1 MLRRFLTTP
10 GSCRGYSKSTGI
22 QVYCCKAKKKV
33 PLILKSPAFASWY
46 TCGPTVYDS
55 SHLGHASTYV
65 RIDILQRIL
74 RNYFK
79 INLVSAMNITNID
92 DKIIKRSLEMKLD
105 WQDLANR
112 YETEFWE
119 DLDSLDV
126 IPPNF
131 KVRVS
136 DKIENIVKFIEKL
149 LQDDLAYA
157 TSDGSVY
164 FRTKSFQN
172 YGKLQNIV
180 LESKEHDSKDSTL
193 DFALW
198 KGVKPNEPS
207 WNTKWGKGRPGWHI
221 ECSAMASELFGSYLD
236 FHAGGVD
243 LKFPHHEN
251 EEAQSCSYHKVDDWV
266 GNWIHTGHLHMEGQ
280 KDKMS
285 KSLKN
290 TISIRDFLKTH
301 SAEQFRM
308 ACLLSHYRSSIEFG
322 EELLTTSDAI
332 LKKLNAFMNDSKAYI
347 GGLKDQVDFDESSLI
362 SKLVNCQNE
371 VDQSLKDDFNT
382 SKAIGNLIEL
392 ISSVSKNINN
402 SVPSTV
408 FYESSNKTSIQAVS
422 SYVEDIFGVFGVAVR
437 SEKTRGNQESE
448 NEAAI
453 DGIIQVRNEI
463 RLKAKESKNK
473 ELFQVC
479 DDLRDSLKMNKIEV
493 KDHGNLSSWNYVK

>member
-1 MLRRFLTTP
+1 MLRRFISTSTI
-10 GSCRGYSKSTGI
+10 SRSYSKSYGI
-22 QVYCCKAKKKV
+22 QTYCCKTKKKV
-33 PLILKSPAFASWY
+33 PLVLKNPAYTSWY

-74 RNYFK
+74 RDYFK
-79 INLVSAMNITNID
+79 INLITAMNITNID
-92 DKIIKRSLEMKLD
+92 DKIIKSSLEIKMNWKE
-105 WQDLANR
+105 LANK
-112 YETEFWE
+112 YEAEFWD
-119 DLDSLDV
+119 DLDSLNV
-126 IPPNF
+126 IQPNF

-136 DKIENIVKFIEKL
+136 EKIENIVKFIEKL
-149 LQDDLAYA
+149 LQDNIAYA

-164 FRTKSFQN
+164 FRTKSFQS
-172 YGKLQNIV
+172 YGKLQNVV
-180 LESKEHDSKDSTL
+180 LESMEHDSKDSTL

-198 KGVKPNEPS
+198 KGAKPNEPS
-207 WNTKWGKGRPGWHI
+207 WDTKWGKGRPGWHI

-251 EEAQSCSYHKVDDWV
+251 EEAQSCCYHKVDDWV

-290 TISIRDFLKTH
+290 TILIRDFLKTH
-301 SAEQFRM
+301 SADQFRM

-322 EELLTTSDAI
+322 EELLITSDAI
-332 LKKLNAFMNDSKAYI
+332 LKKLNGFMSDSKAYI
-347 GGLKDQVDFDESSLI
+347 GGLKGHVDFDESSLI
-362 SKLVNCQNE
+362 SKLINCQEN
-371 VDQSLKDDFNT
+371 VDKSIKDDFNT
-382 SKAIGNLIEL
+382 SKAIGNVIEL

-402 SVPSTV
+402 SEKSTA
-408 FYESSNKTSIQAVS
+408 FYGSSNKTSIQAVMN
-422 SYVEDIFGVFGVAVR
+422 YVEDIFGIFGISVR
-437 SEKTRGNQESE
+437 AQKNITTQDSK

-453 DGIIQVRNEI
+453 DSIIKIRNEI
-463 RLKAKESKNK
+463 RLKAKHSKNK

-479 DDLRDSLKMNKIEV
+479 DNIRDSLKLNKIEI
-493 KDHGNLSSWNYVK
+493 KDHGNLSSWNYFK